1 MDPLA
6 ADHVYRGNAE
16 RVSLL
21 ARYSD
26 HLSIRLMEL
35 VATNGHEGLRTSFE
49 SVLPHIGPK
58 GARIPDIAAIRGVTK
73 QAVSALAQEL
83 KDLGYVQKNKNGP
96 RLTFSAKGISLI
108 TDFVSAIEILQDE
121 LRLLIGK
128 KHTSQIIASS
138 KSIYDSLNLSE
149 IEFGTQN
156 NIELDSLADSL
167 IAKYGSDDARVLA
180 KFIHQKTSG
189 K

>member
-83 KDLGYVQKNKNGP
+83 KDLGYAQKNKNGP